1 MLYVKLLHFKQPA
14 RLASLKPWNPVSFL
28 LLVFFTQA
36 TVSAGFGIPANSNN
50 VLCTESERHALL
62 SFKQDLVD
70 PSHRLSSWVPGE
82 DCCKWTGIVCNNST
96 SHVTEIKLGFP
107 FDSRTEYVDDYEEL
121 ALQGKLNPS
130 LLKLKHLRHLDLSW
144 NFFRGIQIPSFIGSL
159 VSLNYLNLSSAGFSG
174 MIPRHIGNLT
184 NLHSLDLQNS
194 VEVDNLQWLHSL
206 SSLKYLDLSYV
217 NLTKASDW
225 LLSLNTLSSLSTLHL
240 SNCEL
245 DQIPSLENVNF
256 TSLTTIDISFN
267 NFNSL
272 IPNWMFNLTRL
283 ESLSLAFSNFTGE
296 LSHHFGNLCNLKRVD
311 MSANNLL
318 GDISKV
324 LEGCYFDR
332 LTSLDLSS
340 NQFSGSLTDQI
351 GSFKSLYNLELQY
364 NLISG
369 SIPVTIGELSS
380 LVKLHFS
387 FNQLN
392 GTIPESLGSLLN
404 LKEFDIEGN
413 NLEGEVSDI
422 HFSNLTK
429 LRALRASGNPLI
441 LKVSPHWIPP
451 FHLEEIGLGSW
462 KVGPLFPKWLRSKSN
477 CTSLDLSD
485 AGISDVIP
493 TWFWNLAN
501 HISFLNLSHNQI
513 SGEIPD
519 MLEHGYGYAS
529 IFLAFNQFKGQVPRI
544 SFNVTEL
551 DLSHNSFTGSIS
563 HILCH
568 EMDIHYELEFLHL
581 GDNRLTGEIP
591 NCWMNWTSLQVI
603 VLNNNN
609 LTGEIPSSIGNL
621 HDLASFHVRNNNL
634 HGSLPSSMQNCE
646 WLSTIDLSINEFTG
660 KLPKWIG
667 LLNLVFLNLRRNK
680 FTGQIPFELCHLSSL
695 QVMDLADNNLCG
707 TIPSCFKNFTAMTSE
722 KHSQVATSYVFLF
735 HLFREEAFVVTKGR
749 EDKYTTILGLQSI
762 LDLSCNS
769 LSAKIPEE
777 LTMLKGLTSL
787 NLSGNHL
794 TGKIPEKVG
803 NMVRL
808 ESLDLSRNQLSGEIP
823 PSISRLTFL
832 NHFNVSYNSLSGEIP
847 LSTQI
852 QSLDASG
859 FIGNELC
866 GPPFTKNCGRNE
878 EMTPIDGDAGE
889 GEGDGG
895 PLFYFVVALG
905 YVIGFWGAIGPLLFS
920 KKWRSAYFR
929 FLDTTWYKIQLCF
942 S

>member
-1 MLYVKLLHFKQPA
+1 M
-14 RLASLKPWNPVSFL
+14 NPVSFL
-28 LLVFFTQA
+28 LLLIFTQA
-36 TVSAGFGIPANSNN
+36 TVSVGFGNPANSNN
-50 VLCTESERHALL
+50 VMCIQSERHDLL

-70 PSHRLSSWVPGE
+70 PSNRLSSWVPGE

-96 SHVTEIKLGFP
+96 GHVTEIKLGSP
-107 FDSRTEYVDDYEEL
+107 FDWKIAHDYEKL

-130 LLKLKHLRHLDLSW
+130 LLNLKHLRHLDLSW
-144 NFFRGIQIPSFIGSL
+144 NFFGGIQIPSFIGSM
-159 VSLNYLNLSSAGFSG
+159 VSLNYLNLSYAGFSG
-174 MIPRHIGNLT
+174 MIPPHMGNLT
-184 NLHSLDLQNS
+184 NLHSLGLQNS
-194 VEVDNLQWLHSL
+194 DGYFYEAELFVDNLHWLHSL
-206 SSLKYLDLSYV
+206 SSLKYLNLGYV
-217 NLTKASDW
+217 NLNKASDW
-225 LLSLNTLSSLSTLHL
+225 LLSLNTLSTLLKLHL

-256 TSLTTIDISFN
+256 TSLTTIDISHN
-267 NFNSL
+267 NFNSS
-272 IPNWMFNLTRL
+272 IPSWMFNLTIL
-283 ESLSLAFSNFTGE
+283 ESLSLASSNFKGE

-324 LEGCYFDR
+324 FEGCYFGS
-332 LTSLDLSS
+332 LMSLDLSD
-340 NQFSGSLTDQI
+340 NQFSGSLTDKI
-351 GSFKSLYNLELQY
+351 GSFKSLYNLGLQD

-369 SIPVTIGELSS
+369 PIPLTIGELSS

-387 FNQLN
+387 SNQLN
-392 GTIPESLGSLLN
+392 GSIPESLGSLSN
-404 LKEFDIEGN
+404 LEQLYIEGN

-429 LRALRASGNPLI
+429 LRILFASGNPLI
-441 LKVSPHWIPP
+441 LKVSSHWIPP
-451 FHLEEIGLGSW
+451 FHLEGIGLGSW
-462 KVGPLFPKWLRSKSN
+462 KVGPLFPKWLRSQLN
-477 CTSLDLSD
+477 YTLLDLSD

-493 TWFWNLAN
+493 TWFWNLSNYVA
-501 HISFLNLSHNQI
+501 FLNLSHNQI

-529 IFLAFNQFKGQVPRI
+529 IFLASNQFKGQVPRI

-568 EMDIHYELEFLHL
+568 EMGNQHALQFLHL
-581 GDNRLTGEIP
+581 GDNLLTGEVP
-591 NCWMNWTSLQVI
+591 NCWMNWTNLQVI

-609 LTGEIPSSIGNL
+609 LTGEIPSSFGNL
-621 HDLASFHVRNNNL
+621 RRLASFHVRNNNL

-646 WLSTIDLSINEFTG
+646 LLSTIDLSINEFTG
-660 KLPKWIG
+660 KIPKWIG
-667 LLNLVFLNLRRNK
+667 LLKLAFLNLRRNK
-680 FTGQIPFELCHLSSL
+680 FAGQIPIELCHLSSL
-695 QVMDLADNNLCG
+695 QIMDLADNNLSG
-707 TIPSCFKNFTAMTSE
+707 SIPRCFNNFSAMTSE
-722 KHSQVATSYVFLF
+722 GHSENAIFYDFDFYGLF
-735 HLFREEAFVVTKGR
+735 WEEASVVSKGR
-749 EDKYTTILGLQSI
+749 EDEYSAILGLQSI
-762 LDLSCNS
+762 LDLSNNN

-777 LTMLKGLTSL
+777 LTMLKGLSSL

-823 PSISRLTFL
+823 PSISRLNFL
-832 NHFNVSYNSLSGEIP
+832 SHFNVSCNSLSGEIP

-866 GPPFTKNCGRNE
+866 GPPFTKSCSRNE
-878 EMTPIDGDAGE
+878 KMTPIDGDAGK

-895 PLFYFVVALG
+895 PWFYFVVALG
-905 YVIGFWGAIGPLLFS
+905 YVIGFWGACGPLLFS
-920 KKWRSAYFR
+920 KPWRSAYFR
-929 FLDTTWYKIQLCF
+929 FLDTTWYKIQDCF